1 MTKKSSQDKGLI
13 LKDML
18 ELEDLLLAGIH
29 CFLHHD
35 IKRDVSPEK
44 LDEFGES
51 LKGKIDT
58 VVDHIKTHCI

>member
-1 MTKKSSQDKGLI
+1 MNKKSSQDKGLM

-35 IKRDVSPEK
+35 IRHDVSPEK

-58 VVDHIKTHCI
+58 MVDHMKTNCL